1 MKSFVYTANPNETK
15 RAYEMGVID
24 GFVTKRVLER
34 LEEDSQEIKRRL
46 FKRAPFNH
54 QANKQQATGH
64 NSKDTSFPRSPSR
77 ARRAS
82 FILLPT
88 KSS

>member
-1 MKSFVYTANPNETK
+1 MKSFVNTANPNETR
-15 RAYEMGVID
+15 RAYEMGGID

-54 QANKQQATGH
+54 QVDKRPAEGHKMKDYFISRKPRCACPVLTG
-64 NSKDTSFPRSPSR
+64 
-77 ARRAS
+77 
-82 FILLPT
+82 
-88 KSS
+88 